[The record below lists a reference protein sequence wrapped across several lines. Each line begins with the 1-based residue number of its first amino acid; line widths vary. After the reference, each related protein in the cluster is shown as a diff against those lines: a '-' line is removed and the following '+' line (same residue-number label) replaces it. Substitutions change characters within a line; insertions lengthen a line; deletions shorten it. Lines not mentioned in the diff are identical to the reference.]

1 MSPRYVFWTHAQC
14 WPRRSQ
20 SSSTS
25 FQILIPLLTVPEGHT
40 DTQSHE
46 SNWRNQQNQHA
57 SADGTLAFFGSTRGV
72 AVAHRAALG
81 ESRRHPEQQHQT
93 ERGQSQLHFT
103 PKWIMRYA
111 SGQKM

>member
-1 MSPRYVFWTHAQC
+1 
-14 WPRRSQ
+14 
-20 SSSTS
+20 
-25 FQILIPLLTVPEGHT
+25 LLTVPECHT

-57 SADGTLAFFGSTRGV
+57 PADGTLAFFGSTRGV
-72 AVAHRAALG
+72 AVAHRAALR

-103 PKWIMRYA
+103 TKWMMRKA
-111 SGQKM
+111 SGTKIHMSDRQISRENMESHFRPHSLILTSM